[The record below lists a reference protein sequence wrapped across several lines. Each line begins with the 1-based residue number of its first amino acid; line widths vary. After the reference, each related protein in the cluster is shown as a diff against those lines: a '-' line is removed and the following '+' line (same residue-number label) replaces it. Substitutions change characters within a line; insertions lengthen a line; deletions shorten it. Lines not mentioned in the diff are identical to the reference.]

1 MAREFMKGSEAI
13 AESAVRAGCRFFAGY
28 PITPQNEIP
37 EYFSRRLPEVGGTF
51 IQGESEIASV
61 NMLYGAGAGGT
72 RCMTSSSSCGVAL
85 KSEGISYLAAARFPA
100 VICSVMRG
108 GPGCGDIKPAQ
119 QDYFQATKAPGN
131 GGFHTLVYAPATVQE
146 ATELLPL
153 AFDKAEEY
161 RYPVIVL
168 VDGFIAVMME
178 PVELPRMRTDE
189 EVAGY
194 KKQNEKWSIL
204 AREEGEPKRIL
215 GLEYEPSI
223 MEQNRREARMYDH
236 WKNTEVMVEEYMVE
250 DAEVIVTAY
259 GTSARI
265 AHSAVD
271 ALRAEGYK
279 VGLIRPITLYPFPV
293 EAFEKLDYGK
303 LKGILVAEMSI
314 PEQYAEDVDHMVRRR
329 TPISTVLTSGG
340 VILTRAEIIDAI
352 RAILNK

>member
-1 MAREFMKGSEAI
+1 MARDFMKGSEAI
-13 AESAVRAGCRFFAGY
+13 AEAAVRAGCRFFAGY

-119 QDYFQATKAPGN
+119 QDYFQATKASGN

-189 EVAGY
+189 EVTAY
-194 KKQNEKWSIL
+194 KKANEKWSIL

-215 GLEYEPSI
+215 GLEYEPSV
-223 MEQNRREARMYDH
+223 MDQNRREAKMYDH
-236 WKNTEVMVEEYMVE
+236 WKETEVRYEEYMVE

-271 ALRAEGYK
+271 ALRAEGLK
-279 VGLIRPITLYPFPV
+279 VGLVRPITLYPFPT
-293 EAFEKLDYGK
+293 EAFEKLDYSK

-314 PEQYAEDVDHMVRRR
+314 PAQYAEDVDHVVRKR

-352 RAILNK
+352 RAIVNK